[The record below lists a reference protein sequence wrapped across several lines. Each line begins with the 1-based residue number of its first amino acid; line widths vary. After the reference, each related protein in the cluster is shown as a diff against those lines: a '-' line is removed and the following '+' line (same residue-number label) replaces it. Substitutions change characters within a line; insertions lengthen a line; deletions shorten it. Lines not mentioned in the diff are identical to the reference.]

1 MMRLEKLH
9 IKSKFKNLA
18 TSKLFDFTAQNGIS
32 VIIGNNG
39 SGKSNLLEA
48 ISSVFAGLYDKK
60 YATEFSY
67 ALAYQID
74 GASVQIDY
82 KKSTKA
88 FVYKV
93 QGVAQKELSKDQL
106 PSMVISAYSGEELR
120 MWRKYYY
127 AFYDAY
133 TKGIITSKETVD
145 DNLLMVFLNKYHWN
159 IALLTMLV
167 SDLEVDD
174 ILGDVQVTSI
184 EIGFHKKNVEAF
196 NDKNPNKVTI
206 FAKALYDHQG
216 KLDVDTFKGIV
227 FDTHALLFQ
236 KLVVAHLPKEE
247 SYRLINS
254 LELKFSDGTSTEDL
268 SEGQKKQ
275 IIVKFITRILADQN
289 ALVLL
294 DEPDSQIHVT
304 KKEVLKDLLYD
315 DEKQPYVNCLLT
327 THSPTLTQCFANE
340 HVMMLDD
347 GQLVAKEKQEIIEA
361 LTHDFWS
368 KQKQNVFLSSNDDI
382 LLVEGKLD
390 IQFIKEAISKLDH
403 TKYQALES
411 LEYIPTGGASGLRL
425 FIDKFNPKDSQK
437 VIAILDA
444 DDAGC
449 KEVKEILSEKN
460 QDDLKRDGLVKVES
474 LENTYLLML
483 PKLERI
489 ANNQYEIEDY
499 FPTETL
505 KKIAK
510 EQIDT
515 FKVLKDFSLKKDYIK
530 RALSKAAEGYEKE
543 AFDDFK
549 VLLDKILEI
558 KNDAS

>member
-9 IKSKFKNLA
+9 IKSKFKNLS
-18 TSKLFDFTAQNGIS
+18 TSKAFDFTSQNGIS

-60 YATEFSY
+60 HATEFSY
-67 ALAYQID
+67 SLAYQID
-74 GASVQIDY
+74 GIPVQIEY

-93 QGVAQKELSKDQL
+93 QGVAQKKLSKDQL

-120 MWRKYYY
+120 MWHKYYY

-133 TKGIITSKETVD
+133 SKGIITSKETVD
-145 DNLLMVFLNKYHWN
+145 ESLLMVFLNKYHWN

-174 ILGDVQVTSI
+174 ILGDVTVSSI
-184 EIGFHKKNVEAF
+184 EIGFHEKNVKDF
-196 NDKNPNKVTI
+196 NDKNPNNVTR
-206 FAKALYDHQG
+206 FAKALHDYQG
-216 KLDVDTFKGIV
+216 ELDIDAFKGVV

-254 LELKFSDGTSTEDL
+254 LELKFSNGTSTEDL

-275 IIVKFITRILADQN
+275 IIVKFITRILADEN

-304 KKEVLKDLLYD
+304 KKEVLKHLLYD
-315 DEKQPYVNCLLT
+315 EENHPYVNCLLT
-327 THSPTLTQCFANE
+327 THSPTLTQCFDNK

-347 GQLVAKEKQEIIEA
+347 GKLVAKEKRGIIET

-368 KQKQNVFLSSNDDI
+368 KQEQNVFLSSRNDI

-390 IQFIKEAISKLDH
+390 IQFIQAAISKLDDEQ
-403 TKYQALES
+403 YQVLES

-425 FIDKFNPKDSQK
+425 FIDKFKPKDSQK
-437 VIAILDA
+437 VIAILDG
-444 DDAGC
+444 DKAGC
-449 KEVKEILSEKN
+449 DEVKEVLSESE
-460 QDDLKRDGLVKVES
+460 QVALKSDGMVKIGD

-489 ANNQYEIEDY
+489 TNSQYEIEDF
-499 FPTETL
+499 FPTARL
-505 KKIAK
+505 KQIAK
-510 EQIDT
+510 DQIDT
-515 FKVLKDFSLKKDYIK
+515 FKVLKDFSLKKDFIK
-530 RALSKAAEGYEKE
+530 HKLAKAIAGYEKE

-549 VLLDKILEI
+549 VLLDKILDV
-558 KNDAS
+558 KNNDG